1 MTERE
6 PVIVT
11 LRNGATHLARTSYDS
26 ARSVVT
32 LACAPARSYPIADVI
47 TAPVGARGVGCRDC
61 ARIRRAYRNARR
73 QLNLFVSHWDSPIP
87 HWVER

>member
-1 MTERE
+1 MTDRE

-11 LRNGATHLARTSYDS
+11 LRSGATHLARTSYDS

-32 LACAPARSYPIADVI
+32 LACAPARSYPIEDVI
-47 TAPVGARGVGCRDC
+47 TAPVTRGVGCVAC
-61 ARIRRAYRNARR
+61 ARIRRAYRNAQR
-73 QLNLFVSHWDSPIP
+73 QLNLFKWDSPIP